1 MIVVGPIAATA
12 KRRYDGRLAI
22 LIDRDAENGRGRG
35 LMVCAA
41 ADTTTEM
48 ACTMAVQGRGIL
60 SVAMD
65 EAIAFRLQI
74 KPMGNVVPD
83 SETPYFISMIEAAS
97 CKETGISAEERA
109 LTMRT
114 AGNPAAMA
122 QDLVQ
127 PGHIMPMVVPNP
139 FRDGATL
146 VDLAYLLV
154 FLGTG
159 HRVAGW
165 CDILDDA
172 GDVGATD
179 DCRALA
185 QRLGLPVYE
194 ASEVRALADGPFA
207 AAGPFLMDAGSARIG
222 AGRAQ
227 IVEKVCA

>member
-1 MIVVGPIAATA
+1 MIVVGPIAASG

-22 LIDRDAENGRGRG
+22 LVDPSTPDGRGRG

-41 ADTTTEM
+41 ADTTTAM
-48 ACTMAVQGRGIL
+48 ACTMAIEGRSIL
-60 SVAMD
+60 SLAMD

-74 KPMGNVVPD
+74 KPMVNVVPD
-83 SETPYFISMIEAAS
+83 SEIPYFISMIEAAS
-97 CKETGISAEERA
+97 CRETGISAEERA

-114 AGNPAAMA
+114 AGSPTAVA

-139 FRDGATL
+139 FRRNAQL

-172 GDVGATD
+172 GEVASASFCAD
-179 DCRALA
+179 LA
-185 QRLGLPVYE
+185 ERLGLPVFT
-194 ASEVRALADGPFA
+194 ADEVRELANGPFA
-207 AAGPFLMDAGSARIG
+207 AAGPFLMDAKTVKRTVKLEEAY
-222 AGRAQ
+222 A
-227 IVEKVCA
+227 